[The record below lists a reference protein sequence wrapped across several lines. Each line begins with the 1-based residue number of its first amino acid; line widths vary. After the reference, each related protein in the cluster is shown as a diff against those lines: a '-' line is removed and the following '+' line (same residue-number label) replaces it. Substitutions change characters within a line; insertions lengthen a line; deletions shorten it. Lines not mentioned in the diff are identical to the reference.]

1 MELRL
6 PDNPTEDDL
15 IVIEKYLKA
24 AKKKVI
30 TGKKAYQN
38 KKTLIAGK
46 LIIFQ
51 PSQRVKGDNYSMRY
65 YVGDRKYKVLSLS
78 TNDETAATEKALE
91 KWRILSNHLEGG
103 GSVFSS
109 FLKENL
115 WDEML
120 IYYSKIFIGK
130 SGLGLSDTMDE
141 LNKIKE
147 KKIDK
152 INKIG
157 NSILVRI
164 S

>member
-65 YVGDRKYKVLSLS
+65 YVGDSNTRFYLSLQMM
-78 TNDETAATEKALE
+78 KLQQQ
-91 KWRILSNHLEGG
+91 
-103 GSVFSS
+103 
-109 FLKENL
+109 
-115 WDEML
+115 
-120 IYYSKIFIGK
+120 
-130 SGLGLSDTMDE
+130 
-141 LNKIKE
+141 
-147 KKIDK
+147 KKH
-152 INKIG
+152 
-157 NSILVRI
+157 
-164 S
+164 

>member
-1 MELRL
+1 ML
-6 PDNPTEDDL
+6 
-15 IVIEKYLKA
+15 V
-24 AKKKVI
+24 
-30 TGKKAYQN
+30 
-38 KKTLIAGK
+38 
-46 LIIFQ
+46 
-51 PSQRVKGDNYSMRY
+51 
-65 YVGDRKYKVLSLS
+65 
-78 TNDETAATEKALE
+78 
-91 KWRILSNHLEGG
+91 EGG

-130 SGLGLSDTMDE
+130 SGLGLCDTMDE

-164 S
+164 NWRE

>member
-1 MELRL
+1 MVKQPTPIIMDSNLRIPIESNVLKNKSQKPIIFCATSAPEKKIKILESNKIIVIKLKKISPKNILKHLLRL
-6 PDNPTEDDL
+6 N
-15 IVIEKYLKA
+15 
-24 AKKKVI
+24 
-30 TGKKAYQN
+30 
-38 KKTLIAGK
+38 
-46 LIIFQ
+46 FQ
-51 PSQRVKGDNYSMRY
+51 RLLV
-65 YVGDRKYKVLSLS
+65 
-78 TNDETAATEKALE
+78 
-91 KWRILSNHLEGG
+91 EGG

-130 SGLGLSDTMDE
+130 SGLGLCDTMDE

-164 S
+164 N